1 MLTAMTYVDLNPIR
15 AKMAKTPEKSDYTSV
30 QQRIQKAKKQV
41 TTNTIPLVPLT
52 NSNRQKNKSSFAF
65 STDDYLQLVD
75 WAGRAILPNKRGYI
89 ESDQPPILNRLNIH
103 SEGFIELMKRTDD
116 LSKLTAIGS
125 SAALTHYLD
134 KLDRKFIKGFSL
146 NRQIFT

>member
-1 MLTAMTYVDLNPIR
+1 MSISIRFR

-30 QQRIQKAKKQV
+30 QQRIQKSKKQV

-52 NSNRQKNKSSFAF
+52 NSNRQKHKSSFAF

-125 SAALTHYLD
+125 SAALTHYLE